1 MAKKKKVRK
10 PVLRKAK
17 KIRIDA
23 VGFELS
29 GLTKGKISLAT
40 DDGGRNLLNSRG

>member
-1 MAKKKKVRK
+1 MPGKKKVRK
-10 PVLRKAK
+10 PALRKLK
-17 KIRIDA
+17 PYKIDA

-40 DDGGRNLLNSRG
+40 E